1 MSDSLV
7 ISLQKQLFDNGKKT
21 SEILSF
27 ALFVA
32 RKLKNKD
39 VCKLLAPESNG
50 YGVDDPIAP
59 FRILKGDLIAS
70 DGDKEIEINLS
81 KPHLI
86 QYEQVKLSISEIESL
101 CERNPGEFFYLPVNN
116 ESVEDQIKY
125 ELKNNFMHKV
135 KLLGISNGYVSDDLI
150 QEFMPEHKIML
161 KINRLNYLRIVHIVR
176 AIIQEISLYLEEN
189 GFSGDSFVFTEK
201 EIKMSVNNY
210 NIENLNGIIGD
221 VVNSNVTQNNI
232 VDFKRSESLL
242 RESLKDKLVPQNDI
256 DDIANIL
263 THSDI
268 PDSKDS
274 FSSEVK
280 DWMKKMIGKSVD
292 GVWGVGVASA
302 GSILSQIICRYYGLS

>member
-27 ALFVA
+27 ALFVV

-39 VCKLLAPESNG
+39 LCKLLSPESYG
-50 YGVDDPIAP
+50 YGIDDPIAP
-59 FRILKGDLIAS
+59 FRILKGDLIAVN
-70 DGDKEIEINLS
+70 GDKEIEINLS
-81 KPHLI
+81 GPHLI
-86 QYEQVKLSISEIESL
+86 QYEQVRLSISEIESL
-101 CERNPGEFFYLPVNN
+101 CERNSGEFFYLPIND
-116 ESVEDQIKY
+116 EKIEGKIQS
-125 ELKNNFMHKV
+125 ELKNDFIRIAKTSGITTNIV
-135 KLLGISNGYVSDDLI
+135 SSNLLY
-150 QEFMPEHKIML
+150 EFMPEYKIKL
-161 KINRLNYLRIVHIVR
+161 KINKLSYLRVIYIVR
-176 AIIQEISLYLEEN
+176 SLIQEISIYLEEN
-189 GFSGDSFVFTEK
+189 GFLGDSFVFTEK
-201 EIKMSVNNY
+201 EKIMSINNY
-210 NIENLNGIIGD
+210 HIENLNGIIGD

-232 VDFKRSESLL
+232 IDFKGSESLL

-263 THSDI
+263 IKSDI

-302 GSILSQIICRYYGLS
+302 GGILSQIICRYYGLS